1 MLLQDVSS
9 FKIIDKCFHSIK
21 HVSPQKSDLCKPF
34 VSVFSWNQADKQRFS
49 SNMSNNSPV
58 HLLSA
63 NTGSVGRDVGDVGR
77 GGRGG
82 RGGREGREGRG
93 GRGGHGGREGREGRG
108 VGT

>member
-1 MLLQDVSS
+1 MFRGKLAVS
-9 FKIIDKCFHSIK
+9 FKEC
-21 HVSPQKSDLCKPF
+21 VEKSSHIHLFLSVCKAYVREPPP
-34 VSVFSWNQADKQRFS
+34 KRKK
-49 SNMSNNSPV
+49 M
-58 HLLSA
+58 A

-82 RGGREGREGRG
+82 RGGREGRG